1 MKKLLIG
8 IIAIILVISLVAC
21 TDTSTNTNEPVKE
34 APQTVKETEP
44 TTEVPPTKSKEYI
57 EELISLEYDALKYDY
72 NYVLSNYSL
81 EKFEEE
87 EHFFQESGNI
97 NTSLV
102 LHILRYKDAGAEV
115 SFAQYDIDKNG
126 IEELIVGANGAY
138 GAIYACNIENNSV
151 TKTFFQDTMERG
163 NLFIYDNGIIC
174 SEGAGGAALHYYEF
188 GKIGADGATYE
199 KLESVLEEYTEGAE
213 TPVYKDAKTEEVLGY
228 KSLDELMN
236 KYVANA
242 KKVEL

>member
-8 IIAIILVISLVAC
+8 IIAIILVIGLTAC
-21 TDTSTNTNEPVKE
+21 NETQETVTE
-34 APQTVKETEP
+34 APQTTELV
-44 TTEVPPTKSKEYI
+44 TTNEKV
-57 EELISLEYDALKYDY
+57 ELELDTLLDSPSGDIYQDIIDDY
-72 NYVLSNYSL
+72 TYVLNHYDI

-87 EHFFQESGNI
+87 EQFFIDAGRS
-97 NTSLV
+97 NTSLIF
-102 LHILRYKDAGAEV
+102 HILRNKDAGAEV
-115 SFAQYDIDKNG
+115 TFAHYDIDQNG
-126 IEELIVGANGAY
+126 IEELMVGANGAY
-138 GAIYACNIENNSV
+138 GAIYSFDPIKKAPVKI
-151 TKTFFQDTMERG
+151 FFQDTMERG